1 MPARRRT
8 PRVALL
14 IETSRTYAR
23 EILAGVRR
31 FVAEQGPWSSY
42 LELRAADSSAPGWLR
57 NWDGDGLL
65 VRTFSKETAGLVA
78 ATGLPAVELRS
89 PVLSPGLPFVGN
101 DNARLG
107 RMVAEHFLERGYR
120 NFAVHSLHTEPFF
133 TERVRNYVAA
143 LAELGHACAEL
154 PAASSERAEDWER
167 AQRTLVRWLSGL
179 PKPVA
184 VFAAN
189 DQLGVRLLEA
199 CRRGG
204 LASPEEVAVVGAEN
218 EETLCG
224 FATPTLSSV
233 RFDGH
238 AVGYAAAGLLDRLMR
253 GRRVPPGPTLI
264 PPKGIVVRGSSGGV
278 AQSDRLV
285 SQALRV
291 IREESL
297 AGLDVN
303 ALCRRLNASR
313 STLDRRMK
321 AALRRSPKEEIHR
334 VRFEEVERLLRETR
348 LTVAAVAEQTGFRH
362 SHYLQAVFKV
372 RYGMT
377 PGRFRK
383 LRASPSGAL

>member
-1 MPARRRT
+1 MSARRRT

-31 FVAEQGPWSSY
+31 FVAEHGPWSSY
-42 LELRAADSSAPGWLR
+42 LELRAADSAAPAWLKD
-57 NWDGDGLL
+57 WDGDGLL
-65 VRTFSKETAGLVA
+65 VRTFSKDTAALVA

-89 PVLSPGLPFVGN
+89 PVLSPALPFVGT
-101 DNARLG
+101 DNVRIG
-107 RMVAEHFLERGYR
+107 RMAAEHFIERGYR
-120 NFAVHSLHTEPFF
+120 HFAVHSLHSEPFF
-133 TERVRNYVAA
+133 TERVRNYAEA
-143 LAELGHACAEL
+143 LRELGHACHEL
-154 PAASSERAEDWER
+154 PEASSERAEDWER
-167 AQRTLVRWLSGL
+167 AQRRLVRWLAGL

-204 LASPEEVAVVGAEN
+204 LAVPEEVAVVGAEN

-224 FATPTLSSV
+224 FATPALSSV
-233 RFDGH
+233 QFDGH

-253 GRRVPPGPTLI
+253 GRRLPPGPTLI
-264 PPKGIVVRGSSGGV
+264 PPKGMVVRASSGHV
-278 AQSDRLV
+278 AHPDRLV
-285 SQALRV
+285 AQALRV
-291 IREESL
+291 IREQAL
-297 AGLDVN
+297 TGLDVN

-321 AALRRSPKEEIHR
+321 SALRRSPKDEIHR
-334 VRFEEVERLLRETR
+334 VRFAEVERLLRETR
-348 LTVAAVAEQTGFRH
+348 LTVDAVAEQTGFRH
-362 SHYLQAVFKV
+362 SHYLQAVFKA

-383 LRASPSGAL
+383 ARASATL

>member
-1 MPARRRT
+1 MPARRRI

-14 IETSRTYAR
+14 IETSRTYAG

-31 FVAEQGPWSSY
+31 FVAERGPWSSY
-42 LELRAADSSAPGWLR
+42 LELRASDSTPPSWLKD
-57 NWDGDGLL
+57 WDGDGLL
-65 VRTFSKETAGLVA
+65 VRTFSEETAALVA

-89 PVLSPGLPFVGN
+89 PVLSPRLPFVGS
-101 DNARLG
+101 DNVRIG
-107 RMVAEHFLERGYR
+107 RMVAEHFVERGHR
-120 NFAVHSLHTEPFF
+120 HFAVHSLHTEPFF
-133 TERVRNYVAA
+133 TERVRNYAEA
-143 LAELGHACAEL
+143 LAELGHACHEL
-154 PAASSERAEDWER
+154 PETSSERAEDWEK
-167 AQRTLVRWLSGL
+167 AQRRLVRWLTGL

-204 LASPEEVAVVGAEN
+204 LAVPEEVAVVGAEN

-233 RFDGH
+233 QFDGQ

-253 GRRVPPGPTLI
+253 GRRAPAGPTLI
-264 PPKGIVVRGSSGGV
+264 PPKGMVVRGSSGLI
-278 AQSDRLV
+278 AHPDRLV
-285 SQALRV
+285 AQALRI
-291 IREESL
+291 IREQALS
-297 AGLDVN
+297 GLDVN

-334 VRFEEVERLLRETR
+334 VRFAEVERLLRETR
-348 LTVAAVAEQTGFRH
+348 LTVAAVADQTGFRH
-362 SHYLQAVFKV
+362 SHYLQSVFRA

-383 LRASPSGAL
+383 LRASGAGTV